1 MRSRPWTSNATGSG
15 PLTRRTVSNL
25 ALFPLNTVL
34 FPGGTLPLH
43 IFEERYRLM
52 IGECLDADLP
62 FGVVLIKSGHE
73 VGGAAEP
80 YAVGT
85 TARISRYR
93 RLDDGRLN
101 LVAVG
106 GDRFRIERL
115 TQSHP
120 FLRADVEILH
130 TLDGDMAE
138 SRVAA
143 TDVSSLYRDYHRLAL
158 SLTSQWQ
165 DRVGLPPDP
174 DALAD
179 FVAGR
184 METEQELKQRLLE
197 TTSVRE
203 RLGIERELLGEAV
216 RSLSVQVTAA
226 RRLRYGGLGALN

>member
-1 MRSRPWTSNATGSG
+1 VPNV
-15 PLTRRTVSNL
+15 P
-25 ALFPLNTVL
+25 LFPLNTVL

-52 IGECLDADLP
+52 IGECIDGDLP
-62 FGVVLIKSGHE
+62 FGVVLIKSGQE
-73 VGGAAEP
+73 VGGSAEP
-80 YAVGT
+80 HPVGT
-85 TARISRYR
+85 TARITRFR

-106 GDRFRIERL
+106 GDRFRIEQI

-120 FLRADVEILH
+120 YLRADVEFLQQFGAD
-130 TLDGDMAE
+130 TPE
-138 SRVAA
+138 SRAA
-143 TDVSSLYRDYHRLAL
+143 AADVSGLYRDYHRLAL

-165 DRVGLPPDP
+165 DRIGLPPEP

-197 TTSVRE
+197 TTSVKE

-216 RSLSVQVTAA
+216 RTLGVQVTAA